1 IFSHII
7 HEAARIERTKLY
19 LAALKGD
26 WKSVENMQEIQRKI
40 TKAEETTLHVA
51 AVANKEDFVR
61 NLVSNGMSSDDL
73 KVENIAGNTAL
84 SYAAATGNVNIAKVM
99 VEKNKDLA
107 NLGSGVKPIFMAAS
121 LGHSQM
127 VQFLYSETNEMVC
140 QWDENE
146 QAELFITCVKGGL
159 YGIALEMLKAN
170 PNFATAK
177 DELKET
183 TLHVLARNPSA
194 FVSGSRPGLL
204 RRHLNIPWLKL
215 KEEKSKQSQAH
226 ELLKQCL
233 QAYKDDIENLNE
245 ISELSLVLFIAAEV
259 GNVEFLVELIHFD
272 LDLLWKIDDKKRS
285 IFHIA
290 VEKRHESIFNLLVEV
305 EKAVRPGFKEM
316 KNVNGETPYVLF
328 AKSHKK
334 LRKQG
339 EKWMMNMAKS
349 SMVVATLIGTIAFS
363 YQPDDKLDHQ
373 SPKLGLAYSVSSAI
387 AVFCS
392 STSLI
397 TFLSILTSSYSYED
411 FLVSLPVKLMIGV
424 TTLFV
429 SIAAMMV
436 AFSASFCMKNHNH
449 QELPLIFFVIGLFA
463 CVPILYVLLKY
474 RLLVDIVQCTCFRL
488 QPRHRLPY

>member
-1 IFSHII
+1 MTTDDVNS
-7 HEAARIERTKLY
+7 ETARIERTKLY

-159 YGIALEMLKAN
+159 YG
-170 PNFATAK
+170 
-177 DELKET
+177 
-183 TLHVLARNPSA
+183 
-194 FVSGSRPGLL
+194 
-204 RRHLNIPWLKL
+204 LKL

-290 VEKRHESIFNLLVEV
+290 VEKRHESIFNLLVVGSIRDLLADRINED
-305 EKAVRPGFKEM
+305 G
-316 KNVNGETPYVLF
+316 N
-328 AKSHKK
+328 
-334 LRKQG
+334 
-339 EKWMMNMAKS
+339 NMLHLA
-349 SMVVATLIGTIAFS
+349 A
-363 YQPDDKLDHQ
+363 
-373 SPKLGLAYSVSSAI
+373 GLAPEEKLNAI
-387 AVFCS
+387 SGAALQMQRELLWFKVFS
-392 STSLI
+392 H
-397 TFLSILTSSYSYED
+397 
-411 FLVSLPVKLMIGV
+411 MI
-424 TTLFV
+424 
-429 SIAAMMV
+429 
-436 AFSASFCMKNHNH
+436 
-449 QELPLIFFVIGLFA
+449 
-463 CVPILYVLLKY
+463 
-474 RLLVDIVQCTCFRL
+474 
-488 QPRHRLPY
+488 